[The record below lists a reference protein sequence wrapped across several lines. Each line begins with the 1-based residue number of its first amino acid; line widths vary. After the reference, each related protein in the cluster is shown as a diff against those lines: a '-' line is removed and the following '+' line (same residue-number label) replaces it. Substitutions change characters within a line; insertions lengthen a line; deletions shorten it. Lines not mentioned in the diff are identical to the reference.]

1 MMLGRAFVIW
11 LAIILVESLHGILR
25 GIFLLPVVGDLRARQ
40 IGVVIGSAL
49 ILLVAYGS
57 ARWLRV
63 QAPSTLLWI
72 GAFWVA
78 LTVTFEIALGRLA
91 MKLPWERILADYD
104 VTRGGLMLFGL
115 LFLWLSPLIAAR
127 LRTRSAHVVPD
138 REG

>member
-1 MMLGRAFVIW
+1 MLGRAFVIW

-104 VTRGGLMLFGL
+104 VPRGGLMLFGL

-127 LRTRSAHVVPD
+127 LRSRRARVVPD

>member
-1 MMLGRAFVIW
+1 MLGRAFVVW

-25 GIFLLPVVGDLRARQ
+25 GIFLSPVVGDLRARQ

-91 MKLPWERILADYD
+91 MKLSWERILADYD

-115 LFLWLSPLIAAR
+115 LFLWLSPLVAAR
-127 LRTRSAHVVPD
+127 LRSRRARVVPD
-138 REG
+138 CEG